1 MLRPR
6 GHHGA
11 VAAPLR
17 IAYTLEQLWHD
28 VPGGTAVSALR
39 VARELAA
46 RDDVELVGVAGRH
59 TRPPAPAYRPG
70 IPVRALPVA
79 RPWLYQTWLR
89 LGWPLVEG
97 ATGPVDVC
105 HATGLVPA
113 VSRAPLVVTVH
124 DLAFRRSP
132 ERFSRHGARTM
143 RRSLDV
149 IRRRADLV
157 LCSSTPT
164 VDDLLAADFPEDRL
178 RLVPLGVDVAE
189 VTHAD
194 IDRVRR
200 DHALPER
207 FVLFVGTM
215 EPRKN
220 LVRLAEAVARLDDTV
235 PLVVVGADGWG
246 GVEERV
252 TRLDLD
258 VRFLGF
264 VPDADLAACYAAA
277 SAFAY
282 PSEWEGFGL
291 PVAEAMAQGTPV
303 VTSRATSMAELA
315 GGAAVLVDP
324 LDVDDIARGLTEAL
338 DPVGRDERAA
348 AGRDRAAAMTWAA
361 TADATVAAYKEVA
374 A

>member
-1 MLRPR
+1 M
-6 GHHGA
+6 A
-11 VAAPLR
+11 VPLR
-17 IAYTLEQLWHD
+17 IAYTLEQLWHE

-39 VARELAA
+39 VARELTA

-59 TRPPAPAYRPG
+59 ARPPAPAYRPD

-89 LGWPLVEG
+89 FGWPLVEA

-164 VDDLLAADFPEDRL
+164 VDDLLAADFPDDRL
-178 RLVPLGVDVAE
+178 RLVPLGVDVVD
-189 VTHAD
+189 VTDAD

-200 DHALPER
+200 EHTLPEH

-235 PLVVVGADGWG
+235 PLVVVGVDGWG

-277 SAFAY
+277 TVFAY

-303 VTSRATSMAELA
+303 VTSRATSMAELV

-324 LDVDDIARGLTEAL
+324 VDVDDIARGLTEAL
-338 DPVGRDERAA
+338 DPAGRDERAA
-348 AGRDRAAAMTWAA
+348 AGRDRVASMTWAA
-361 TADATVAAYKEVA
+361 TAEATVAAYREVA